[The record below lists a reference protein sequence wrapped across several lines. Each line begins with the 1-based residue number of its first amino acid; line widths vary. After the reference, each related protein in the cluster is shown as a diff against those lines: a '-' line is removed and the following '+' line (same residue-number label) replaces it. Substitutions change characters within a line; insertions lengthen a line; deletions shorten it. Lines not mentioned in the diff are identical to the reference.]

1 MHPVWQYID
10 SGSNIGAYNMAV
22 DEELLSRAQAGEG
35 VPVMRFYAW
44 DPPAVSIGR
53 FQDVKTAVNAEA
65 CKRRGYD
72 IVRRITG
79 GRAVLHHQELT
90 YSITAR
96 LDNPLFPSSVLG
108 TYKVIA
114 AGLLAGLR
122 NLGIPAEMVSRG
134 GRHAVLVEKKAKDP
148 SCFSSPSWYEILAS
162 GKKIIGSAQRRMRGA
177 FLQHGS
183 ILIDYDP
190 RLEAE
195 VIPGGCGID
204 AVTCIKRELGRD
216 VSLDEVKKAVAK
228 GFSDALRI
236 EFKPVTP
243 RSAPSNTTS

>member
-1 MHPVWQYID
+1 MQRVWQYID

-22 DEELLSRAQAGEG
+22 DEELLARAQAGEA
-35 VPVMRFYAW
+35 VPVLRFYEW
-44 DPPAVSIGR
+44 DPPAVSLGR
-53 FQDVKTAVNAEA
+53 FQRIESAVNADA
-65 CKRRGYD
+65 CRRHGFD

-96 LDNPLFPSSVLG
+96 ADNPLFPSTVLG

-114 AGLLAGLR
+114 TGLLAGLK
-122 NLGIPAEMVSRG
+122 NLGIAAEMVSRG
-134 GRHAVLVEKKAKDP
+134 GRHAALVEKKPKDQA
-148 SCFSSPSWYEILAS
+148 CFSSPSWYELLVS
-162 GKKIIGSAQRRMRGA
+162 NKKLVGSAQRRMRGA

-190 RLEAE
+190 QLEAE

-204 AVTCIKRELGRD
+204 VVTCIRRELGCD
-216 VSLDEVKKAVAK
+216 VPLDAVKQAFVK
-228 GFSDALRI
+228 GFSEELGI
-236 EFKPVTP
+236 KFK
-243 RSAPSNTTS
+243 A